1 VRARWASAGAKVKFI
16 LEDDQAKPD
25 LGVTKVKK
33 LVLQDKVNIFI
44 GGLLAST
51 GYALAP
57 VSTAEKTIDVA
68 SIPAADDLPQHE
80 LSKYPYFIR
89 AG

>member
-1 VRARWASAGAKVKFI
+1 M
-16 LEDDQAKPD
+16 
-25 LGVTKVKK
+25 
-33 LVLQDKVNIFI
+33 FI
-44 GGLLAST
+44 GGVLAST

-68 SIPAADDLPQHE
+68 SIPAADDLTQRE

-89 AG
+89 TG